1 MMAKALAENGA
12 AAVYI
17 LGRRQDV
24 LDSTAKSIGKSNVRP
39 LVCDVTSKE
48 SLQAAADQVKSDFG
62 YLNLLICNSG
72 IAGPQTVRP
81 TAATHKNLTVE
92 EFAAAN
98 WEVPMDEYTKTFA
111 LNATSVWYTTIA
123 FLALLDAGNKKENVV
138 QKSQVIAT
146 SSIGGFNKVRYH
158 NDRSPFGTMTYKNV

>member
-1 MMAKALAENGA
+1 MMAKALAQNGA

-24 LDSTAKSIGKSNVRP
+24 LDSAAASIGKPNVKP
-39 LVCDVTSKE
+39 IVCDVTAKD
-48 SLQAAADQVKSDFG
+48 SLQAAADKVRQEVG

-72 IAGPQTVRP
+72 IGGPQTVRP
-81 TAATHKNLTVE
+81 TAPTHSQLTVE

-98 WEVPMDEYTKTFA
+98 WDVPVDEYTKTFA
-111 LNATSVWYTTIA
+111 VNATSVWYTTMA
-123 FLALLDAGNKKENVV
+123 FLTLLDVGNKKGNVV

-146 SSIGGFNKVRYH
+146 SSIGGFNKVR
-158 NDRSPFGTMTYKNV
+158 T